1 VAYLCASAQ
10 DAATK
15 FANPLFIST
24 TDGDFDLQST
34 SPAFGTGIDLGTSV
48 LGLADIAGNPRIGIG
63 QKVTKGAYQK

>member
-1 VAYLCASAQ
+1 
-10 DAATK
+10 
-15 FANPLFIST
+15 LFIST

-48 LGLADIAGNPRIGIG
+48 LGLADIAGIPRIGIG